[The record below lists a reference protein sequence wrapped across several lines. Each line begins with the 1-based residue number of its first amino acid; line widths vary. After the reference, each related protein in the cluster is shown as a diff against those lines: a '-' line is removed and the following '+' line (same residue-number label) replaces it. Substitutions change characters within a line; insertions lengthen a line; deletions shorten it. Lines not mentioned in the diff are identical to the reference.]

1 MSGFSIVGYSLPD
14 ADPYTKQ
21 VMYEISRSYTYNRE
35 HPESRLGP
43 LARIKVVD
51 RRDEV
56 SVGDLYGRYRFLPR
70 EHTDFLVDG
79 FDERAVEV
87 LFCSGAEGT
96 R

>member
-1 MSGFSIVGYSLPD
+1 M
-14 ADPYTKQ
+14 T
-21 VMYEISRSYTYNRE
+21 
-35 HPESRLGP
+35 
-43 LARIKVVD
+43 
-51 RRDEV
+51 V